1 MIYLTLPWPPS
12 ANRYYRAVKGRSI
25 LSKEARDY
33 RAAVVALVGQPIPF
47 EGRLSVTV
55 RAFPPD
61 QRKRD
66 LDNMLKQTLDAL
78 QHAGIYI
85 DDSQID
91 SLRIERMHRVDGGQM
106 LVEVCDGN
114 PGNG

>member
-1 MIYLTLPWPPS
+1 MIMLCIPWPPS

-33 RAAVVALVGQPIPF
+33 RELIKAMMPMAQPL

-55 RAFPPD
+55 YAYPPD

-78 QHAGIYI
+78 QHAGIYV

-91 SLRIERMHRVDGGQM
+91 RLSIERKGHCSGGKM
-106 LVEVCDGN
+106 LVEVCDGAV
-114 PGNG
+114 